1 MSLKAF
7 HLVFVTAMSSL
18 TFGCALWRF
27 AVGDALFGSLA
38 AAAGVGVIIYGIL
51 FLKKLKH
58 VSFL

>member
-27 AVGDALFGSLA
+27 AAGDAFWGSLA
-38 AAAGVGVIIYGIL
+38 AAAGVGVIIYGIY